1 MTIVIHGATVA
12 TVDADDTVI
21 YDGAVA
27 VEGDR
32 IASVG
37 NSREVLARYP
47 QAEKIDAT
55 GKAIMPGFAN
65 VHTHLHMTLARGIYE
80 DLSPPHRPPFTS
92 GLAPLPV
99 PELSPDE
106 LSALV
111 PLGALEAIRSG
122 TTAVAR
128 GCDGDRELCE
138 VSADTGLRFL
148 LSRTGLGQG
157 QGHYRRPRP
166 FRGRRSAR

>member
-1 MTIVIHGATVA
+1 MTLVIHGATVA
-12 TVDADDTVI
+12 TVDADDRVI

-37 NSREVLARYP
+37 PSREVLARYP
-47 QAEKIDAT
+47 QAEKIDAS

-92 GLAPLPV
+92 GLAPLPM
-99 PELSPDE
+99 PPLNPDE
-106 LSALV
+106 LSIFCQ
-111 PLGALEAIRSG
+111 LGVLEAIRCG
-122 TTAVAR
+122 TTAILEDA
-128 GCDGDRELCE
+128 
-138 VSADTGLRFL
+138 TGIETYVEDLAATGVRFL
-148 LSRTGLGQG
+148 LTER
-157 QGHYRRPRP
+157 
-166 FRGRRSAR
+166 ARD